1 MNASTWLSHIGVS
14 YPSGAK
20 DEAKKK
26 LVFPRLLS
34 ALGLPHD
41 SIPFDMKRHDAA
53 DAVAIG
59 LAGLAGKRDGYKKEK
74 HPVTIKPRLPAGS
87 SEPPRLGSP
96 SHLEF
101 VELSQ
106 L

>member
-1 MNASTWLSHIGVS
+1 MVVCRSQ
-14 YPSGAK
+14 
-20 DEAKKK
+20 KKK
-26 LVFPRLLS
+26 LVLVGAEPKGGGERGGLLS

-59 LAGLAGKRDGYKKEK
+59 LAGLAGKRDGYKKET
-74 HPVTIKPRLPAGS
+74 HLATIKPRLPAGS
-87 SEPPRLGSP
+87 SEPPRLDSP

-101 VELSQ
+101 VELSK
-106 L
+106 LS